1 MTTSVPVAV
10 ERRTTSTPHAV
21 PTSTTRSNRDGLRR
35 LGLALPIP
43 VAILAL
49 WWVAVQ
55 QQWQLPFGIDMR
67 FLSDPVTVA
76 GTWWGLAFGSG
87 ADSLAGSLWRHVA
100 ASALRVL
107 NGFLLAAALAVPLGI
122 LMGRLRVVRE
132 LLDSTIGILR
142 PIPVTAWAPLSLLL
156 IGYGDRSTIFL
167 VFLAAFFPILINTI
181 AGAHAVPPRLLEAAR
196 MLGVRRARVLIDVVL
211 PSAMPSIIAGLR
223 VALGLAWVVLVVGE
237 TVGITTGL
245 GALITQARDMS
256 RTDVIIAGMLTIGV
270 AGMLSDLGL
279 RRCLALATRD
289 RPGLT

>member
-1 MTTSVPVAV
+1 MTTLAPPAI
-10 ERRTTSTPHAV
+10 ERRTTSTPHVVPATAV
-21 PTSTTRSNRDGLRR
+21 RRGRGGTRRIL
-35 LGLALPIP
+35 LALPIP
-43 VAILAL
+43 LAILAL
-49 WWVAVQ
+49 WWIAVR

-67 FLSDPVTVA
+67 FLSDPLTVA
-76 GTWWGLAFGSG
+76 QTWIGLAVGTGSD
-87 ADSLAGSLWRHVA
+87 ALSGSLWRHTA

-107 NGFLLAAALAVPLGI
+107 NGFLLAAAVAIPLGI
-122 LMGRLRVVRE
+122 LMGRLRVIRE

-167 VFLAAFFPILINTI
+167 VFLAAFFPILLNTI
-181 AGAHAVPPRLLEAAR
+181 AGAHAVPPRLLEAAQ
-196 MLGVRRARVLIDVVL
+196 MLGVDRLRVLVDVVL
-211 PSAMPSIIAGLR
+211 PSAMPSITSGLR
-223 VALGLAWVVLVVGE
+223 VALGLSWVVLVVGE

-270 AGMLSDLGL
+270 AGLLSDALL
-279 RRCLALATRD
+279 RRALSTITRG